1 MVAIQ
6 TEREAEDREAVVQQE
21 DQEAPRVVEGVD

>member
-1 MVAIQ
+1 MPA
-6 TEREAEDREAVVQQE
+6 ECEAEDREDGVQQE